1 MLISI
6 ILTILL
12 FGVIFKLTGL
22 VIKLVG
28 KVFGAVLG
36 IIGYSILG
44 FVSIGVLG
52 LALAAFPVIL
62 TAGAATILLLT
73 I

>member
-62 TAGAATILLLT
+62 TAGAATILLLA